1 MRKVD
6 DGLFHL
12 AENTRAQRMDV
23 IYAEGNSMKLFGVF
37 LEVSLNVLDG
47 FFVGDRRVRRVLSP

>member
-1 MRKVD
+1 
-6 DGLFHL
+6 
-12 AENTRAQRMDV
+12 
-23 IYAEGNSMKLFGVF
+23 MKLFGVF

>member
-23 IYAEGNSMKLFGVF
+23 IYAEGNSMKLFWVF